1 MFDQVMSRI
10 AGRFGRVEPRATAR
24 AYLLGLLSSVERK
37 NCWQLAEQA
46 GHTRP
51 GPMQRLL
58 RYARW
63 DADAVRDDLRAY
75 AAEHLGADGGV
86 LVVDETGFLKKGR
99 SSAGVQ
105 RQYTGTA
112 GRIENT
118 EVGVFLALVT
128 SRGRAWIDRR
138 LYLPEHSW
146 ANDPERRTAS
156 GIPETV
162 QFATKPRLAAEM
174 ITAALDAGITASWV
188 TGDEAYGQDLQL
200 RAALE
205 ARGTGYVMAA
215 ACSMRVRINHGR
227 TLVRADTV
235 VGRLPTTAWQQHSAG
250 NGAKGPRYYDW
261 AWIQTGTDDHRHL
274 LIRRN
279 PSTGELAFYLC
290 WSPTEVPLSE
300 LVRVAGV
307 RWSVE
312 ECFQAA
318 KGQVGL
324 DHYQVRNWTAWH
336 RHITLAMLALAFLT
350 ALAADAAPQQSAD
363 THQPARSRDPIT
375 LTVPEIRR
383 LLAAVFN
390 PPAVPAA
397 RLLHWSNWRRRH
409 QATARRSH
417 YRRRTRWIVH
427 ETVLEY

>member
-1 MFDQVMSRI
+1 MARI

-46 GHTRP
+46 DHARP

-75 AAEHLGADGGV
+75 AVEHLGADGV

-99 SSAGVQ
+99 ASAGVQ

-112 GRIENT
+112 GRIENAQ
-118 EVGVFLALVT
+118 VGVFLALAT
-128 SRGRAWIDRR
+128 ERGRALIDRR

-146 ANDPERRTAS
+146 SDDPERRTAA

-162 QFATKPRLAAEM
+162 QFATKPRLASEM
-174 ITAALDAGITASWV
+174 IAAALDAGITASWV
-188 TGDEAYGQDLQL
+188 TGDEVYGQDPRL

-205 ARGTGYVMAA
+205 TRGTCYVMAV

-227 TLVRADTV
+227 TPIRADTV
-235 VGRLPTTAWQQHSAG
+235 AARLPATAWQRHGAG

-261 AWIQTGTDDHRHL
+261 AWIHIGANGHRHL
-274 LIRRN
+274 LIRRYR
-279 PSTGELAFYLC
+279 STGELAFYLC

-324 DHYQVRNWTAWH
+324 DHYQVRNWTSWH
-336 RHITLAMLALAFLT
+336 WHITFAMLALAFLT
-350 ALAADAAPQQSAD
+350 TLAAEAAPERPDDAHHPVRSA
-363 THQPARSRDPIT
+363 DPIT
-375 LTVPEIRR
+375 LTVPEIRH
-383 LLAAVFN
+383 LLVAVFD
-390 PPAVPAA
+390 PPAVTVA

-417 YRRRTRWIVH
+417 YQRRAAS
-427 ETVLEY
+427 EPAG

>member
-1 MFDQVMSRI
+1 MFDQVMARI
-10 AGRFGRVEPRATAR
+10 AGRFRRVEPRAAAR

-46 GHTRP
+46 GLARP

-58 RYARW
+58 RCARW

-75 AAEHLGADGGV
+75 AAEHLGTDGSV
-86 LVVDETGFLKKGR
+86 LVIDETGFLKKGR

-112 GRIENT
+112 GRIENAQ
-118 EVGVFLALVT
+118 VGVFLALAT
-128 SRGRAWIDRR
+128 SRGRALIDRR

-146 ANDPERRTAS
+146 SDDPERRSAA

-174 ITAALDAGITASWV
+174 ITTALDAGITAPWV
-188 TGDEAYGQDLQL
+188 TGDEAYGQDPQL

-205 ARGTGYVMAA
+205 ARGVGYVMAV

-227 TLVRADTV
+227 TPIRADTV
-235 VGRLPTTAWQQHSAG
+235 AGRLPASAWHRQSAG

-261 AWIQTGTDDHRHL
+261 AWVGIGTGSHRHL
-274 LIRRN
+274 LVRRN
-279 PSTGELAFYLC
+279 RSTGELAFYLC

-307 RWSVE
+307 RWSIE

-350 ALAADAAPQQSAD
+350 ALAASAAPERPAD
-363 THQPARSRDPIT
+363 AYHPVRSREPIT
-375 LTVPEIRR
+375 LTVPEIRH
-383 LLAAVFN
+383 LLVAVFD
-390 PPAVPAA
+390 PPAATVA
-397 RLLHWSNWRRRH
+397 RLLHWSAWRRRH

-417 YRRRTRWIVH
+417 YRRRAAD
-427 ETVLEY
+427 EPAG